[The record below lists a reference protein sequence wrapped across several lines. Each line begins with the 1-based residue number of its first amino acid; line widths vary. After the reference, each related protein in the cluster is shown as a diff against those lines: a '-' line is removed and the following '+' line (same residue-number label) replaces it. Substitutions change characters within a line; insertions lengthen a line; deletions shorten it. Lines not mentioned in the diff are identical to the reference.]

1 MGEVLDVTGL
11 IGQYAHGNEPSH
23 HVIYLY
29 NYANRPWKT
38 QELVR
43 EVFDR
48 FYLDKPNGL
57 CGNDDCGQMSAW
69 YIFSAMGFYPVNPC
83 GGEYVIGA
91 PQLEEVIIDLPDRKQ
106 FTVKAINLSETNK
119 YVGTVLLNGKPLKG
133 FILHH
138 SDIMKGGLLE
148 FVMKSQ
154 PDKR

>member
-1 MGEVLDVTGL
+1 
-11 IGQYAHGNEPSH
+11 
-23 HVIYLY
+23 
-29 NYANRPWKT
+29 
-38 QELVR
+38 
-43 EVFDR
+43 
-48 FYLDKPNGL
+48 
-57 CGNDDCGQMSAW
+57 MSAW
-69 YIFSAMGFYPVNPC
+69 YIFSAMGIYPVNPC

>member
-1 MGEVLDVTGL
+1 MYTLAGEQWRT
-11 IGQYAHGNEPSH
+11 A
-23 HVIYLY
+23 
-29 NYANRPWKT
+29 
-38 QELVR
+38 ELVR
-43 EVFDR
+43 EIFDK
-48 FYLDKPNGL
+48 FYLPKPDGL
-57 CGNDDCGQMSAW
+57 CGNADCGHMSAW

>member
-1 MGEVLDVTGL
+1 
-11 IGQYAHGNEPSH
+11 
-23 HVIYLY
+23 
-29 NYANRPWKT
+29 
-38 QELVR
+38 VR